1 MTGIEAVVA
10 YIAGAVTGVGV
21 AAYKYLRYIKR
32 YENTIWLL
40 LQNYADDRRID
51 KAECEEIL
59 EQLKKD
65 LCGRM

>member
-1 MTGIEAVVA
+1 MAGVEVVA
-10 YIAGAVTGVGV
+10 AFIAGGISGIAAAAV
-21 AAYKYLRYIKR
+21 KYLRYVRR
-32 YENTIWLL
+32 YEDTIWIL
-40 LQNYADDRRID
+40 LQNYADDRQID